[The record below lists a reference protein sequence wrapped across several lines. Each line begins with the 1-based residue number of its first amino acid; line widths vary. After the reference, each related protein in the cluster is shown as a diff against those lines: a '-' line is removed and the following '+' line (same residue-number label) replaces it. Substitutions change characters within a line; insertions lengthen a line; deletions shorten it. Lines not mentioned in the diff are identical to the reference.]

1 MGQSLTET
9 NFKFADNQQRYQGK
23 VRDVYAINDQ
33 VVLVATDRIS
43 AFDVVSKQ
51 GIPYKGQ
58 VLNQIAAFNLEA
70 TKDIVPNWVQ
80 SVPDPNATVG
90 VKAEVFKVEV
100 IMRRML
106 VGGAWRSYSSGSRNL
121 SGNIVPDGMVEN
133 EAFSEPLL
141 TPSTK
146 ATEGH
151 DEDISAEEIIK
162 QRLTT
167 ESEWQT
173 ISNYAHQLFER
184 GNQIAGKQGL
194 ILVDTKYEFG
204 KLPDGSIILVDE
216 IHTPDSSRYFYAD
229 DYDAR
234 FKAGEAPRQ
243 LSKEFVREW
252 LLDQNYK
259 GQNPD
264 WPEMPDEFIEQITE
278 RYIELYEQLT
288 GKSFVPADYND
299 IENRI
304 TNSIKSN
311 LNRIS
316 IKRY

>member
-1 MGQSLTET
+1 MSASITET
-9 NFKFADNQQRYQGK
+9 NFNFSSDQHKYQGK
-23 VRDVYAINDQ
+23 VRDVYTIGDQ
-33 VVLVATDRIS
+33 VVLIATDRIS

-51 GIPYKGQ
+51 GIPHKGQ
-58 VLNQIAAFNLEA
+58 VLNQIASFNLEA

-80 SVPDPNATVG
+80 SVPDPNVTVG
-90 VKAEVFKVEV
+90 MRAEVFKVEV

-106 VGGAWRSYSSGSRNL
+106 VGGAWRSYESGSRNL
-121 SGNIVPDGMVEN
+121 SGNEVPDGMVEN
-133 EAFSEPLL
+133 QAFDEPLL

-146 ATEGH
+146 ASEGH

-162 QRLTT
+162 QGLTT
-167 ESEWQT
+167 EAEWQA
-173 ISNYAHQLFER
+173 ISAYAHKLFER
-184 GNQIAGKQGL
+184 GNQIAAKQGL

-264 WPEMPDEFIEQITE
+264 WPNIPEEFIEQITQ

-288 GKSFVPADYND
+288 GESFVPADYSD
-299 IENRI
+299 IEKRI
-304 TNSIKSN
+304 TNNVERVIK
-311 LNRIS
+311 
-316 IKRY
+316 